1 MFDRAVEKTPK
12 NRNLGQLQR
21 SSVRMEQ
28 KPKILLVDEKVENLI
43 VLDQVLEGLDATL
56 IRAQSGPEALTAM
69 AEHEFALAIVDL
81 HMPEMDGWQLLDEM
95 AINERTATLPVVVV
109 SSLYSRNDYAVTGS
123 AGKVVDFLEK
133 PLNPVIL
140 RNKVETL
147 IQLYNQKTELTL
159 LNEEL
164 RESTKKAERLTKKVL
179 DHSLARNEFLGEMSR
194 NINTSMNG
202 VIGMLDIALD
212 ERIDIKVRECLFTAR
227 SSANALVAVMNGIV
241 DMSTIETGGLE
252 IAKRHCS
259 LSEILLDIDSLMH
272 SQMAEQGYQ
281 FDIVVE
287 QPVPEIIYTDPKR
300 LRQCL
305 FNIVNYTFD
314 TLGAQSVCVSLDAV
328 QDRGLSFVQFGV
340 RGSLSD
346 RKKRIESLCVMSR
359 MDDLLHPD
367 EIEYHQLK
375 GSEIGFVI
383 AHKLCALMGGRLERI
398 QVESDGSD
406 LLRLMLPIGT
416 SGQSSQMISELDRTL
431 VTERKAAQIE
441 GRLFAGA
448 ILVADDDRIDQKVIR
463 SLLENLGLDVTVTS
477 SGEEALREALTQ
489 KYDLL
494 FVDMLMPDVDGC
506 EVTRAIRAKGLTV
519 PIIALTGN
527 IMKSDVQDCLAAGCD
542 QHLAKPVDREKMVA
556 VLSQYLGIGN
566 KYIGQFGIQDGVQLG
581 IQKSK
586 LFLAGP
592 LAPSENRVDGPIVTA
607 PNSTE

>member
-1 MFDRAVEKTPK
+1 
-12 NRNLGQLQR
+12 
-21 SSVRMEQ
+21 MEQ

-43 VLDQVLEGLDATL
+43 VLDQVLEGLDVTL
-56 IRAQSGPEALTAM
+56 IQAQSGPEALTAM

-81 HMPEMDGWQLLDEM
+81 HMPEMDGWQLLEEM

-109 SSLYSRNDYAVTGS
+109 SSLYSRNYYSVTGS

-133 PLNPVIL
+133 PLDPVIL

-147 IQLYNQKTELTL
+147 ILLHKQKTELIL

-164 RESTKKAERLTKKVL
+164 RESTKRAERLTKKVL

-212 ERIDIKVRECLFTAR
+212 ERIDLKVRECLFTAR

-241 DMSTIETGGLE
+241 DMSTIETGGME
-252 IAKRHCS
+252 IAKRHCN

-272 SQMAEQGYQ
+272 SQMAEQGRQ
-281 FDIVVE
+281 FEIVLE

-314 TLGAQSVCVSLDAV
+314 TLGAQSVCVSLDVV

-340 RGSLSD
+340 RGSIAD
-346 RKKRIESLCVMSR
+346 KKKKTEQLDLKSRIE
-359 MDDLLHPD
+359 DLLRGD
-367 EIEYHQLK
+367 EIENHRLK
-375 GSEIGFVI
+375 GNEIGLVI
-383 AHKLCALMGGRLERI
+383 ARKLCALMGGRLEWV
-398 QVESDGSD
+398 QVESHQSD
-406 LLRLMLPIGT
+406 LLRLTLPLGT
-416 SGQSSQMISELDRTL
+416 SGQSLQMISELDRTL

-441 GRLFAGA
+441 EGLFAGT
-448 ILVADDDRIDQKVIR
+448 ILVADDDRIDQIVIR
-463 SLLENLGLDVTVTS
+463 SLLEKLGLDVTVTS
-477 SGEEALREALTQ
+477 SGGEALREALTQ

-494 FVDMLMPDVDGC
+494 FVDMLMPDADGC
-506 EVTRAIRAKGLTV
+506 EVTREIRAKGLTV
-519 PIIALTGN
+519 PIIALTGS

-542 QHLAKPVDREKMVA
+542 EHLAKPVDREKMVA
-556 VLSQYLGIGN
+556 VLSQYL
-566 KYIGQFGIQDGVQLG
+566 
-581 IQKSK
+581 
-586 LFLAGP
+586 
-592 LAPSENRVDGPIVTA
+592 APSESYVDGPIIHA
-607 PNSTE
+607 PGSTQ